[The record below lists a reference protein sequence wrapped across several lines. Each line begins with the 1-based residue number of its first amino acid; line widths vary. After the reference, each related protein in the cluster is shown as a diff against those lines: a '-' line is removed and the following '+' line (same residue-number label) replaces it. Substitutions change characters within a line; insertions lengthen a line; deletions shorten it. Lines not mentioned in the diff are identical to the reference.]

1 MDGGVPSTSPRN
13 RAATP
18 SGRPQRSGARQIFE
32 IVRGSAQAAFLAA
45 LARSFLHLARNTL
58 RSLPC
63 RFLASACFE
72 HSIESAV
79 RGLAGAF
86 GVVCATATPKV
97 KASAMALVS
106 SVAALIGRSI
116 GYPAPPSCSPRTGPA
131 TPLYAELACLVN
143 LR

>member
-1 MDGGVPSTSPRN
+1 SFRLRRRDDVQAAGLCRKMRTS
-13 RAATP
+13 A
-18 SGRPQRSGARQIFE
+18 RSNPGARQPIE
-32 IVRGSAQAAFLAA
+32 IVSDLAQAAFLAA

-86 GVVCATATPKV
+86 GVVCAIATPKV
-97 KASAMALVS
+97 KANAMALARKV
-106 SVAALIGRSI
+106 VVLISRSI
-116 GYPAPPSCSPRTGPA
+116 GYPVAAIVILAPTETTTC
-131 TPLYAELACLVN
+131 VN
-143 LR
+143 RC